1 MVPAFLDLEL
11 VLVFLAL
18 GQVQYLD
25 PWPQL
30 KQPNMGRPGPLE
42 GLEILAEPVSQV
54 VWQESDLLLPK
65 PLPKLP
71 SLASGESEDWELGAL
86 ELFQG
91 LEPLE
96 VCPRLPLLKQPNMVP
111 LASEV
116 S

>member
-42 GLEILAEPVSQV
+42 GLEILAELVSQV
-54 VWQESDLLLPK
+54 VWQESDLLPPK